1 MTSVKEPRSSLSNS
15 AVFKHMTS
23 CTCQVNLDDF
33 TILYTAE
40 NEYQLNIAEALLI
53 TEQKPVL
60 NRNMLNHGAALFL
73 KL

>member
-1 MTSVKEPRSSLSNS
+1 MTRVKEHKSSLSNS
-15 AVFKHMTS
+15 AVFKHM
-23 CTCQVNLDDF
+23 TCQVNLDDF

-40 NEYQLNIAEALLI
+40 NEYQLNIAESLLI
-53 TEQKPVL
+53 AEQKPVL